1 MGKKEDMLMM
11 GSLYFLVAWAIFAM
25 GMFFYVF
32 NRTQNKTY
40 KASNAMQV
48 LRFSMNNNLI
58 INLLRLSIGLTF
70 MAFVCMWSFWAMSFM
85 LQMNP
90 LLAPSVA
97 VGAHS

>member
-40 KASNAMQV
+40 KASNA
-48 LRFSMNNNLI
+48 R
-58 INLLRLSIGLTF
+58 
-70 MAFVCMWSFWAMSFM
+70 
-85 LQMNP
+85 
-90 LLAPSVA
+90 
-97 VGAHS
+97 